1 MSCSEFEKR
10 IYLYRELSATERKI
24 TDVHIA
30 QCELCTALAL
40 RVVQQQ
46 EMINKARSVKP
57 MLNNPGRLTQ
67 RIMNAVE
74 RKEKPLSLFN
84 EMTSFLDRL
93 FVRYA
98 FSALS
103 ILMIALFYIEQR
115 NANQAQPVAKVEIKQ
130 GPILNTSAFLKT
142 HFIRR
147 QKKETTISISRYS
160 YYRSERAVKT
170 L

>member
-1 MSCSEFEKR
+1 MNCSEFEKR

-24 TDVHIA
+24 TDEHVA
-30 QCELCTALAL
+30 QCELCNAIAS
-40 RVVQQQ
+40 RVLQQE

-57 MLNNPGRLTQ
+57 MIKNPEWLTQ
-67 RIMNAVE
+67 SIMNSVE
-74 RKEKPLSLFN
+74 GKEKPVSLFN
-84 EMTSFLDRL
+84 GMTSFLDHL

-103 ILMIALFYIEQR
+103 ILLVAWFYTEQQ
-115 NANQAQPVAKVEIKQ
+115 NANPAQPVAKVEIKQ

-142 HFIRR
+142 HLMNR
-147 QKKETTISISRYS
+147 QKSETTISISRYS
-160 YYRSERAVKT
+160 YHRPERAVKT